1 MKRGYLKYKYL
12 PKYDLSDKKTIDPTD
27 NVTGRLDA
35 EQDVQQPSMQ
45 INSSSDYYKQLLDEK
60 IKNSWMNAGTT
71 AVSSVVQPIATS
83 LFKSGATSAATG
95 AATGAGAAGSA
106 AGGAA
111 GSAAGAGAS
120 GALGAAGAVAGAL
133 QGAYGTFNMVKGFA
147 DMKNNVASSADIANR
162 ATTLTN
168 NVNGVSYNAY
178 GGINAGNEMRMFRK
192 NEQAS
197 RINNTTAGM
206 QAGAGIGSIFGPLGT
221 GIGAVAGAITGF
233 FGSLFG
239 SGRRKRKLRE
249 RIRDVNLSNSL
260 ANRQSLSEAKSQSV
274 LNDYYKENNPTSTLY
289 SADDGKDSYRSKTDE
304 KQVPAFGKVW
314 TPEGEQYGPINGR
327 IGKGESQWD
336 FVNGTASYV
345 SKGVKRADDQFT
357 SAQNGDHIS
366 IAGNDIDLTNGISF
380 ADQAAKPAQE
390 VEKTNKLIDKIQR
403 GNGNDKTKELNLAQ
417 ANLYKQQ
424 LLKEGKEIMNR
435 QKIQHNMYKTMP
447 MGSYDVGKD
456 YITNSILTSM
466 PAAFGLATAINQ
478 RNMYKNSP
486 LSSQSPYA
494 RNESANAALSELNSL
509 RYDPYNQVNAVSDAY
524 RQGLYGINTGGALSP
539 GQKMIQRAALNNSYM
554 RNLSDTYA
562 AANETNNKY
571 RQQYAQALL
580 QEGARDAAARQQAN
594 QIQQERVREATAQR
608 LRGIESANQGIL
620 NSISGFT
627 KNLFNNYQQ
636 YKSEQYNNKMLNL
649 YAKEAGVDL
658 SGNTT
663 PSGNSNSVQRQA
675 AAVAAQKQ
683 AAEQQAKNEAYNRY
697 ANQVEA
703 DLYNLRR
710 NPLGDIHAQTRK
722 PQFNYTKYTKP
733 LMQTISDLYNTNI
746 RQNQLLDL
754 SKILP
759 VGLVR

>member
-71 AVSSVVQPIATS
+71 AASSVVQPIATS

-95 AATGAGAAGSA
+95 AATGA
-106 AGGAA
+106 
-111 GSAAGAGAS
+111 S
-120 GALGAAGAVAGAL
+120 GALGVAGAVAGAL

-178 GGINAGNEMRMFRK
+178 GGINTGNEMRMFRK

-239 SGRRKRKLRE
+239 SGHRKRKLRE

-274 LNDYYKENNPTSTLY
+274 LNDYYKENNPTSGLY
-289 SADDGKDSYRSKTDE
+289 SADSGKDTYENKSNE
-304 KQVPAFGKVW
+304 KHVPEFGKVW

-336 FVNGTASYV
+336 FINGTASYV

-435 QKIQHNMYKTMP
+435 QKIQHDMYKTMP

-594 QIQQERVREATAQR
+594 QVQQERVREATAQR

-636 YKSEQYNNKMLNL
+636 YKSEQYNNKMLDL
-649 YAKEAGVDL
+649 YAKEAGIDL
-658 SGNTT
+658 GGSTT
-663 PSGNSNSVQRQA
+663 PSGNSNSNKVQKQVA
-675 AAVAAQKQ
+675 AAAAQKQ
-683 AAEQQAKNEAYNRY
+683 AVEQRAKNEAYNKY
-697 ANQVEA
+697 VNQIET
-703 DLYNLRR
+703 DLYNRRR
-710 NPLGDIHAQTRK
+710 NPLGDIHIQTRK
-722 PQFNYTKYTKP
+722 PQFNYARYTKP
-733 LMQTISDLYNTNI
+733 LMQTLGDLYNTNV

>member
-45 INSSSDYYKQLLDEK
+45 INSSSDYYKQLLNEK
-60 IKNSWMNAGTT
+60 INNSWMNAGTT

-83 LFKSGATSAATG
+83 LFKSGTNSAE
-95 AATGAGAAGSA
+95 TGAGAAGS
-106 AGGAA
+106 
-111 GSAAGAGAS
+111 GAS
-120 GALGAAGAVAGAL
+120 GAIGSAGAVAGAL
-133 QGAYGTFNMVKGFA
+133 QGAYGTFNMVKGFT

-178 GGINAGNEMRMFRK
+178 GGINTGNEMRMFRK

-197 RINNTTAGM
+197 RINNTAAGM

-239 SGRRKRKLRE
+239 SGHRKRKLRQ
-249 RIRDVNLSNSL
+249 RIRDVNFSNSL
-260 ANRQSLSEAKSQSV
+260 SNKQSLSEAKSQSV

-289 SADDGKDSYRSKTDE
+289 NADDGKDSYRSKTNE
-304 KQVPAFGKVW
+304 KQVQAFGKVW

-336 FVNGTASYV
+336 FINGTASYV
-345 SKGVKRADDQFT
+345 SKGIKRADDQFT

-390 VEKTNKLIDKIQR
+390 VEKTNKLIDKIHR
-403 GNGNDKTKELNLAQ
+403 SNSNEKTKELNLAQ

-435 QKIQHNMYKTMP
+435 QKIQHNMYKMMP
-447 MGSYDVGKD
+447 IGSYDVGKD

-509 RYDPYNQVNAVSDAY
+509 RYDPYNQINAVSDAY
-524 RQGLYGINTGGALSP
+524 RQGLYGINIGGALSP

-594 QIQQERVREATAQR
+594 QVQQERVREATAQR

-636 YKSEQYNNKMLNL
+636 YKSEQYNNKMLDLYEKEGGINSGDNNVQIPVNKKPIEINL
-649 YAKEAGVDL
+649 RKLRRQLRREAKQ
-658 SGNTT
+658 N
-663 PSGNSNSVQRQA
+663 
-675 AAVAAQKQ
+675 
-683 AAEQQAKNEAYNRY
+683 AKNAFYNKYVRPTLPTLKY
-697 ANQVEA
+697 NQFTP
-703 DLYNLRR
+703 LNTSIPGI
-710 NPLGDIHAQTRK
+710 NPLSRLGRM
-722 PQFNYTKYTKP
+722 
-733 LMQTISDLYNTNI
+733 MQIESYMDKL
-746 RQNQLLDL
+746 
-754 SKILP
+754 K
-759 VGLVR
+759 

>member
-1 MKRGYLKYKYL
+1 MKRGYTKRGYLKYKYL

-106 AGGAA
+106 AG
-111 GSAAGAGAS
+111 
-120 GALGAAGAVAGAL
+120 AVAGAL

-178 GGINAGNEMRMFRK
+178 GGINVGNEMRMFRK

-239 SGRRKRKLRE
+239 SGHRKRKLRQ

-274 LNDYYKENNPTSTLY
+274 LNDYYKENNPTSGLY
-289 SADDGKDSYRSKTDE
+289 SADSGKDTYENKSDE
-304 KQVPAFGKVW
+304 KHVPTFGKVW

-336 FVNGTASYV
+336 FINGTASYV

-435 QKIQHNMYKTMP
+435 QKIQHDMYKTMP

-636 YKSEQYNNKMLNL
+636 YKSEQYNNKMLDL
-649 YAKEAGVDL
+649 YAKEGGINSEDNNVQ
-658 SGNTT
+658 T
-663 PSGNSNSVQRQA
+663 PVNKKPIEINLRKLGRQLRREA
-675 AAVAAQKQ
+675 KQ
-683 AAEQQAKNEAYNRY
+683 NAKNAFYNKLVKPTLPQLKY
-697 ANQVEA
+697 NQFMP
-703 DLYNLRR
+703 LNTSIPGI
-710 NPLGDIHAQTRK
+710 NPLSRLGRMMQIES
-722 PQFNYTKYTKP
+722 YTNK
-733 LMQTISDLYNTNI
+733 
-746 RQNQLLDL
+746 
-754 SKILP
+754 
-759 VGLVR
+759 

>member
-45 INSSSDYYKQLLDEK
+45 INTSSDYYKQLLDEK
-60 IKNSWMNAGTT
+60 IKNSWMNTGTT

-111 GSAAGAGAS
+111 GNAAGAGAS

-192 NEQAS
+192 KEQAS

-239 SGRRKRKLRE
+239 SGHRKRKLRE

-274 LNDYYKENNPTSTLY
+274 LNDYYKENNPTSGLY
-289 SADDGKDSYRSKTDE
+289 SADSGKDTYENKSNE
-304 KQVPAFGKVW
+304 KHVPEFGKVW

-336 FVNGTASYV
+336 FINGTASYV

-435 QKIQHNMYKTMP
+435 QKIQHDMYKTMP

-478 RNMYKNSP
+478 RNMYKNSL

-580 QEGARDAAARQQAN
+580 QEGARDASARQQAN
-594 QIQQERVREATAQR
+594 QIQQERAREATAQK

-649 YAKEAGVDL
+649 YAKEAGIDL
-658 SGNTT
+658 GD
-663 PSGNSNSVQRQA
+663 SNAEVPVKKQPVEINLRKLGRQLRREA
-675 AAVAAQKQ
+675 KQ
-683 AAEQQAKNEAYNRY
+683 NAKNAFYNKLVKPTLPQLKY
-697 ANQVEA
+697 NQFMPLNA
-703 DLYNLRR
+703 SIPGI
-710 NPLGDIHAQTRK
+710 NPLSRLGRM
-722 PQFNYTKYTKP
+722 
-733 LMQTISDLYNTNI
+733 MQIESYMN
-746 RQNQLLDL
+746 
-754 SKILP
+754 K
-759 VGLVR
+759 

>member
-83 LFKSGATSAATG
+83 LIKSGATSAATG

-111 GSAAGAGAS
+111 GNAAGAGAS
-120 GALGAAGAVAGAL
+120 GALGVAGAVAGAL

-239 SGRRKRKLRE
+239 SGHRKRKLRE

-274 LNDYYKENNPTSTLY
+274 LNDYYKENNPTSGLY
-289 SADDGKDSYRSKTDE
+289 SADSGKDTYENKSNE
-304 KQVPAFGKVW
+304 KHVPEFGKVW

-336 FVNGTASYV
+336 FINGTASYV

-435 QKIQHNMYKTMP
+435 QKIQHDMYKTMP

-580 QEGARDAAARQQAN
+580 QEGARNASARQQAN
-594 QIQQERVREATAQR
+594 QIQQERAREATAQK

-649 YAKEAGVDL
+649 YAKEAGIDL
-658 SGNTT
+658 GD
-663 PSGNSNSVQRQA
+663 SNAEVPVKKQPVEINLRKLGRQLRREA
-675 AAVAAQKQ
+675 KQ
-683 AAEQQAKNEAYNRY
+683 NAKNAFYNKLVKPTLPQLKY
-697 ANQVEA
+697 NQFMPLNA
-703 DLYNLRR
+703 SIPGI
-710 NPLGDIHAQTRK
+710 NPLSRLGRM
-722 PQFNYTKYTKP
+722 
-733 LMQTISDLYNTNI
+733 MQIESYMN
-746 RQNQLLDL
+746 
-754 SKILP
+754 K
-759 VGLVR
+759 

>member
-45 INSSSDYYKQLLDEK
+45 INTSSDYYKQLLDEK
-60 IKNSWMNAGTT
+60 IKNSWMNTGTT

-239 SGRRKRKLRE
+239 SGHRKRKLRE

-274 LNDYYKENNPTSTLY
+274 LNDYYKENNPTSGLY
-289 SADDGKDSYRSKTDE
+289 SADSGKDTYENKSDE
-304 KQVPAFGKVW
+304 KHVPIFGKVW

-336 FVNGTASYV
+336 FINGTASYV

-435 QKIQHNMYKTMP
+435 QKIQHDMYKTMP

-580 QEGARDAAARQQAN
+580 QEGARNASARQQAN
-594 QIQQERVREATAQR
+594 QIQQERAREATAQK

-649 YAKEAGVDL
+649 YAKEAGIDL
-658 SGNTT
+658 GD
-663 PSGNSNSVQRQA
+663 SNAEVPVKKQPVEINLRKLGRQLRREA
-675 AAVAAQKQ
+675 KQ
-683 AAEQQAKNEAYNRY
+683 NAKNAFYNKLVKPTLPQLKY
-697 ANQVEA
+697 NQFMPLNA
-703 DLYNLRR
+703 SIPGI
-710 NPLGDIHAQTRK
+710 NPLSRLGRM
-722 PQFNYTKYTKP
+722 
-733 LMQTISDLYNTNI
+733 MQIESYMN
-746 RQNQLLDL
+746 
-754 SKILP
+754 K
-759 VGLVR
+759 

>member
-45 INSSSDYYKQLLDEK
+45 INTSSDYYKQLLDEK
-60 IKNSWMNAGTT
+60 IKNSWMNTGTT

-120 GALGAAGAVAGAL
+120 GALGVAGAVAGAL

-192 NEQAS
+192 KEQAS

-206 QAGAGIGSIFGPLGT
+206 QAGAGVGSIFGPLGT

-239 SGRRKRKLRE
+239 SGHRKRKLRQ

-274 LNDYYKENNPTSTLY
+274 LNDYYKENNPTSGLY
-289 SADDGKDSYRSKTDE
+289 SADSGKDTYENKSDE
-304 KQVPAFGKVW
+304 KHVPTFGKVW

-336 FVNGTASYV
+336 FINGTASYV

-435 QKIQHNMYKTMP
+435 QKIQHDMYKTMP

-594 QIQQERVREATAQR
+594 QIQQERAREATAQK

-649 YAKEAGVDL
+649 YAKEAGIDL
-658 SGNTT
+658 GD
-663 PSGNSNSVQRQA
+663 SNAEVPVKKQPVEINLRKLGRQLRREA
-675 AAVAAQKQ
+675 KQ
-683 AAEQQAKNEAYNRY
+683 NAKNAFYNKLVKPTLPQLKY
-697 ANQVEA
+697 NQFMPLNA
-703 DLYNLRR
+703 SIPGI
-710 NPLGDIHAQTRK
+710 NPLSRLGRM
-722 PQFNYTKYTKP
+722 
-733 LMQTISDLYNTNI
+733 MQIESYMN
-746 RQNQLLDL
+746 
-754 SKILP
+754 K
-759 VGLVR
+759 

>member
-45 INSSSDYYKQLLDEK
+45 INSSSDYYKQMLDEK

-83 LFKSGATSAATG
+83 LIKSGATSAASSAATG
-95 AATGAGAAGSA
+95 AAAGAGAAGSA

-111 GSAAGAGAS
+111 GNAAGAGAS
-120 GALGAAGAVAGAL
+120 GALGVAGAVAGAL

-147 DMKNNVASSADIANR
+147 DMKNNVASSTDIANR

-239 SGRRKRKLRE
+239 SGHRKRKLRE

-274 LNDYYKENNPTSTLY
+274 LNDYYKENNPTSGLY
-289 SADDGKDSYRSKTDE
+289 SADSGKDTYENKSNE
-304 KQVPAFGKVW
+304 KHVPEFGKVW

-336 FVNGTASYV
+336 FINGTASYV

-435 QKIQHNMYKTMP
+435 QKIQHDMYKTMP

-486 LSSQSPYA
+486 LSSRSPYA
-494 RNESANAALSELNSL
+494 RNESANAALSELNLL

-580 QEGARDAAARQQAN
+580 QEGARDASARQQAN
-594 QIQQERVREATAQR
+594 QIQQERAREATAQK

-649 YAKEAGVDL
+649 YAKEAGIDL
-658 SGNTT
+658 GD
-663 PSGNSNSVQRQA
+663 SNAEVPVKKQPVEINLRKLGRQLRREA
-675 AAVAAQKQ
+675 KQ
-683 AAEQQAKNEAYNRY
+683 NAKNAFYNKLVKPTLPQLKY
-697 ANQVEA
+697 NQFMPLNA
-703 DLYNLRR
+703 SIPGI
-710 NPLGDIHAQTRK
+710 NPLSRLGRM
-722 PQFNYTKYTKP
+722 
-733 LMQTISDLYNTNI
+733 MQIESYMN
-746 RQNQLLDL
+746 
-754 SKILP
+754 K
-759 VGLVR
+759 

>member
-60 IKNSWMNAGTT
+60 IKNSWMNTGTT

-120 GALGAAGAVAGAL
+120 GALGVAGAVAGAL

-192 NEQAS
+192 KEQAS

-206 QAGAGIGSIFGPLGT
+206 QAGAGVGSIFGPLGT

-239 SGRRKRKLRE
+239 SGHRKRKLRE

-274 LNDYYKENNPTSTLY
+274 LNDYYKENNPTSGLY
-289 SADDGKDSYRSKTDE
+289 SADSGKDTYENKSNE
-304 KQVPAFGKVW
+304 KHVPEFGKVW

-336 FVNGTASYV
+336 FINGTASYV

-435 QKIQHNMYKTMP
+435 QKIQHDMYKTMP

-580 QEGARDAAARQQAN
+580 QEGARDASARQQAN
-594 QIQQERVREATAQR
+594 QIQQERAREATAQR

-636 YKSEQYNNKMLNL
+636 YKSEQYNDKMLDL
-649 YAKEAGVDL
+649 YAKEGGIN
-658 SGNTT
+658 SGDNNVQT
-663 PSGNSNSVQRQA
+663 PVNKKPIEINLRKLGRQLRREA
-675 AAVAAQKQ
+675 KQ
-683 AAEQQAKNEAYNRY
+683 NAKNAFYNKLVKPTLPQLKY
-697 ANQVEA
+697 NQFMPLNA
-703 DLYNLRR
+703 SIPGI
-710 NPLGDIHAQTRK
+710 NPLSRLGRM
-722 PQFNYTKYTKP
+722 
-733 LMQTISDLYNTNI
+733 MQIESYMN
-746 RQNQLLDL
+746 
-754 SKILP
+754 K
-759 VGLVR
+759 

>member
-111 GSAAGAGAS
+111 GNIAGAGAS
-120 GALGAAGAVAGAL
+120 GALGTAGAVAGAL

-178 GGINAGNEMRMFRK
+178 GGINVGNEMRMFRK
-192 NEQAS
+192 KEQAS
-197 RINNTTAGM
+197 RINNTVAGM
-206 QAGAGIGSIFGPLGT
+206 SAGAGVGSIFGPLGA
-221 GIGAVAGAITGF
+221 GIGTVAGAITGF

-239 SGRRKRKLRE
+239 SGHRKRKLRE
-249 RIRDVNLSNSL
+249 RIRDVNFSNSL

-274 LNDYYKENNPTSTLY
+274 LNDYYKENNPTSALY

-390 VEKTNKLIDKIQR
+390 VEKTNKLIDKIWR
-403 GNGNDKTKELNLAQ
+403 SNGNEKTKELNLAQ

-435 QKIQHNMYKTMP
+435 QKIQHNMYKMMP

-594 QIQQERVREATAQR
+594 QVQQERVREATAQR

-636 YKSEQYNNKMLNL
+636 YKSNQYNDRMLDL
-649 YAKEAGVDL
+649 YAKKIGMD
-658 SGNTT
+658 SGDNNVQT
-663 PSGNSNSVQRQA
+663 PVN
-675 AAVAAQKQ
+675 KKPI
-683 AAEQQAKNEAYNRY
+683 EI
-697 ANQVEA
+697 
-703 DLYNLRR
+703 NLRKLGR
-710 NPLGDIHAQTRK
+710 QLRREAKQNEKNAFYNKFVKPTLPQLKYNQFMPLNASIPGINPLSRLGRM
-722 PQFNYTKYTKP
+722 
-733 LMQTISDLYNTNI
+733 MQIESYMN
-746 RQNQLLDL
+746 
-754 SKILP
+754 K
-759 VGLVR
+759 

>member
-60 IKNSWMNAGTT
+60 IKNSWMNTGTT

-111 GSAAGAGAS
+111 GSAAG
-120 GALGAAGAVAGAL
+120 AGAVAGAL

-239 SGRRKRKLRE
+239 SGHRKRKLRQ

-274 LNDYYKENNPTSTLY
+274 LNDYYKENNPTSGLY
-289 SADDGKDSYRSKTDE
+289 SADSGKDTYENKSNE
-304 KQVPAFGKVW
+304 KHVPEFGKVW

-336 FVNGTASYV
+336 FINGTASYV

-435 QKIQHNMYKTMP
+435 QKIQHDMYKTMP

-594 QIQQERVREATAQR
+594 QVQQERVREATAQR

-636 YKSEQYNNKMLNL
+636 YKSEQYNNKMLDF
-649 YAKEAGVDL
+649 YAKEVGIN
-658 SGNTT
+658 SGDNNVQT
-663 PSGNSNSVQRQA
+663 PVNKKPIEINLRKLGRQLRREA
-675 AAVAAQKQ
+675 KQ
-683 AAEQQAKNEAYNRY
+683 NAKNAFYNKLVKPTLPQLKY
-697 ANQVEA
+697 NQFMPLNA
-703 DLYNLRR
+703 SIPGI
-710 NPLGDIHAQTRK
+710 NPLSRLGRM
-722 PQFNYTKYTKP
+722 
-733 LMQTISDLYNTNI
+733 MQIESYMN
-746 RQNQLLDL
+746 
-754 SKILP
+754 K
-759 VGLVR
+759 

>member
-60 IKNSWMNAGTT
+60 IKNSWMNTGTT

-239 SGRRKRKLRE
+239 SGHRKRKLRE

-274 LNDYYKENNPTSTLY
+274 LNDYYKENNPTSGLY
-289 SADDGKDSYRSKTDE
+289 SADSGKDTYENKSDE
-304 KQVPAFGKVW
+304 KHVPTFGKVW

-336 FVNGTASYV
+336 FINGTASYV

-435 QKIQHNMYKTMP
+435 QKIQHDMYKTMP

-580 QEGARDAAARQQAN
+580 QEGARDASARQQAN
-594 QIQQERVREATAQR
+594 QIQQERAREATAQK

-649 YAKEAGVDL
+649 YAKEAGIDL
-658 SGNTT
+658 GD
-663 PSGNSNSVQRQA
+663 SNAEVPVKKQPVEINLRKLGRQLRREA
-675 AAVAAQKQ
+675 KQ
-683 AAEQQAKNEAYNRY
+683 NAKNAFYNKLVKPTLPQLKY
-697 ANQVEA
+697 NQFMPLNA
-703 DLYNLRR
+703 SIPGI
-710 NPLGDIHAQTRK
+710 NPLSRLGRM
-722 PQFNYTKYTKP
+722 
-733 LMQTISDLYNTNI
+733 MQIESYMN
-746 RQNQLLDL
+746 
-754 SKILP
+754 K
-759 VGLVR
+759 

>member
-95 AATGAGAAGSA
+95 AATGAGAAGST

-111 GSAAGAGAS
+111 GGAAGAGAS
-120 GALGAAGAVAGAL
+120 GALATAGAVAGAL

-178 GGINAGNEMRMFRK
+178 GGINAGNEMRIFRK

-206 QAGAGIGSIFGPLGT
+206 QAGAGVGSIFGPLGT

-239 SGRRKRKLRE
+239 SGHRKRKLRE

-274 LNDYYKENNPTSTLY
+274 LNDYYKENNPTSGLY
-289 SADDGKDSYRSKTDE
+289 SADSGKDTYENKSDE
-304 KQVPAFGKVW
+304 KHVPTFGKVW

-327 IGKGESQWD
+327 IGRGESQWD
-336 FVNGTASYV
+336 FINGTASYV

-435 QKIQHNMYKTMP
+435 QKIQHDMYKTMP

-456 YITNSILTSM
+456 YITNSIMTSM

-580 QEGARDAAARQQAN
+580 QEGARDASARQQAN
-594 QIQQERVREATAQR
+594 QIQQERAREATAQK

-649 YAKEAGVDL
+649 YAKEAGIDL
-658 SGNTT
+658 GD
-663 PSGNSNSVQRQA
+663 SNAEVPVKKQPVEINLRKLGRQLRREA
-675 AAVAAQKQ
+675 KQ
-683 AAEQQAKNEAYNRY
+683 NAKNAFYNKLVKPTLPQLKY
-697 ANQVEA
+697 NQFMPLNA
-703 DLYNLRR
+703 SIPGI
-710 NPLGDIHAQTRK
+710 NPLSRLGRM
-722 PQFNYTKYTKP
+722 
-733 LMQTISDLYNTNI
+733 MQIESYMN
-746 RQNQLLDL
+746 
-754 SKILP
+754 K
-759 VGLVR
+759 

>member
-60 IKNSWMNAGTT
+60 INNSWMNAGTT

-111 GSAAGAGAS
+111 GNAAGAGAS
-120 GALGAAGAVAGAL
+120 GALGVAGAVAGAL

-192 NEQAS
+192 KEQAS

-239 SGRRKRKLRE
+239 SGHRKRKLRQ

-274 LNDYYKENNPTSTLY
+274 LNDYYKENNPTSGLY
-289 SADDGKDSYRSKTDE
+289 SADSGKDTYENKSNE
-304 KQVPAFGKVW
+304 KHVPTFGKVW

-336 FVNGTASYV
+336 FINGTASYV

-435 QKIQHNMYKTMP
+435 QKIQHDMYKTMP
-447 MGSYDVGKD
+447 MRSYDVGKD
-456 YITNSILTSM
+456 YITNSIMTSM

-580 QEGARDAAARQQAN
+580 QEGARDASARQQAN
-594 QIQQERVREATAQR
+594 QIQQERAREATAQK

-649 YAKEAGVDL
+649 YAKEAGIDL
-658 SGNTT
+658 GD
-663 PSGNSNSVQRQA
+663 SNAEVPVKKQPVEINLRKLGRQLRREA
-675 AAVAAQKQ
+675 KQ
-683 AAEQQAKNEAYNRY
+683 NAKNAFYNKLVKPTLPQLKY
-697 ANQVEA
+697 NQFMPLNA
-703 DLYNLRR
+703 SIPGI
-710 NPLGDIHAQTRK
+710 NPLSRLGRM
-722 PQFNYTKYTKP
+722 
-733 LMQTISDLYNTNI
+733 MQIESYMN
-746 RQNQLLDL
+746 
-754 SKILP
+754 K
-759 VGLVR
+759 

>member
-45 INSSSDYYKQLLDEK
+45 INSSSDYYKQFLDEK

-83 LFKSGATSAATG
+83 LFKSGANSAE
-95 AATGAGAAGSA
+95 TGAGAAGS
-106 AGGAA
+106 
-111 GSAAGAGAS
+111 GAS
-120 GALGAAGAVAGAL
+120 GAIGAAGAVAGAL

-178 GGINAGNEMRMFRK
+178 GGINTGNEMRMFRK

-197 RINNTTAGM
+197 RINNTAAGM

-239 SGRRKRKLRE
+239 SGHRKRKLRQ
-249 RIRDVNLSNSL
+249 RIRDVNFSNSL
-260 ANRQSLSEAKSQSV
+260 SNKQSLSEAKSQSV

-304 KQVPAFGKVW
+304 KHVPAFGKVW
-314 TPEGEQYGPINGR
+314 TPQGEQYGPINGR

-336 FVNGTASYV
+336 FINGTASYV

-390 VEKTNKLIDKIQR
+390 VEKTNKLIDKIHR
-403 GNGNDKTKELNLAQ
+403 SNGNEKTKELNLAQ

-435 QKIQHNMYKTMP
+435 QKIQHNMYKMMP

-494 RNESANAALSELNSL
+494 RNESANAALNELNSL

-594 QIQQERVREATAQR
+594 QIQQERIREATAQR

-636 YKSEQYNNKMLNL
+636 YKSEQYNDKILDL
-649 YAKEAGVDL
+649 YAKEG
-658 SGNTT
+658 GI
-663 PSGNSNSVQRQA
+663 NSVDNNVQTPVNKKPIEINLRKLRRQLRREA
-675 AAVAAQKQ
+675 KQ
-683 AAEQQAKNEAYNRY
+683 NAKNAFYNKHVRPTLPTLKY
-697 ANQVEA
+697 NQFTP
-703 DLYNLRR
+703 LNTSIPGI
-710 NPLGDIHAQTRK
+710 NPLSRLGRM
-722 PQFNYTKYTKP
+722 
-733 LMQTISDLYNTNI
+733 MQIESYMDKL
-746 RQNQLLDL
+746 
-754 SKILP
+754 K
-759 VGLVR
+759 